1 MASLRAKLAE
11 LERRMLAL
19 EARQLAW
26 RHDAAS
32 KAGAPDSAPEDTLA
46 SIMSSTHDMMAAI
59 AELREKC
66 RGRRLDQID
75 IYVEEGVVNAVAY
88 LDEGPDTTVCVTFD
102 QPVLGFRRSDCKKL
116 FEEALHVE

>member
-1 MASLRAKLAE
+1 MASLRAKIAE

-32 KAGAPDSAPEDTLA
+32 KAGKPDSGPDPLADFFKTSHEMMEAIQEMRAQCDKLGQRPE
-46 SIMSSTHDMMAAI
+46 
-59 AELREKC
+59 
-66 RGRRLDQID
+66 QID
-75 IYVEEGVVNAVAY
+75 VFVEHG
-88 LDEGPDTTVCVTFD
+88 TVFAKAFFEDIDHSIDVSFK
-102 QPVLGFRRSDCKKL
+102 QPWGFRCRDAKKL